1 MRLGILALIF
11 TSQIFAIPVN
21 AKIIS
26 PLTTLVNPETPN
38 NLIAQGSATN
48 SAITMGQATDIITR
62 WLEAKGKIFSP
73 PFDKKILANFTTGEL
88 YIDTLR
94 AINLL
99 KKNDGYYRYG
109 VQKVEGV
116 ERFASSLN
124 KATIEVKVT
133 EEVTYYQNGKVDNSS
148 FNTKLVRYSL
158 EYEEGLWKIAE
169 SQVLP

>member
-1 MRLGILALIF
+1 MRLEILALIF
-11 TSQIFAIPVN
+11 TSQIFTLPLNGQIV
-21 AKIIS
+21 S
-26 PLTTLVNPETPN
+26 PLSTLVNPENPN

-48 SAITMGQATDIITR
+48 SAITMGQATDLITR

-94 AINLL
+94 AINFL

-133 EEVTYYQNGKVDNSS
+133 EEVTYYQNGKVDSSS

-158 EYEEGLWKIAE
+158 EYEEGLWKISE